1 MKEIISKE
9 EINLMLKIKK
19 VKQLKTCGECPIKAL
34 KIRNGMSCRQIII
47 KLCGKNPASCKE
59 ANNLIYDFLKK
70 FKQNKI

>member
-19 VKQLKTCGECPIKAL
+19 VKQLKTCSECPIEIL
-34 KIRNGMSCRQIII
+34 KIRSEMSCRQIII
-47 KLCGKNPASCKE
+47 KLCGKNPTSCKE
-59 ANNLIYDFLKK
+59 ANSLIYNFLGK